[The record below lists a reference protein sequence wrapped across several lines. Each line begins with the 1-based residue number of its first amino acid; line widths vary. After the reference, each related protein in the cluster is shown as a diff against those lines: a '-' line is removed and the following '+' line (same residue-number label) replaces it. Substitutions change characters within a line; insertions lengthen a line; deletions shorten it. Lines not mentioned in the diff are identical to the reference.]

1 MLGTPFSVC
10 TLSLHKKSNHFK
22 SIIRSLRMVAFFT
35 FLYKQVLVLEKQ
47 VLVSEKH
54 MLGKKLMTAYL
65 RVVFFFVADVFFVL
79 EVFFVVEAFFVVV
92 FFVEEVLLVDETFV
106 AGL

>member
-10 TLSLHKKSNHFK
+10 TLSLHKKNNHFK

-79 EVFFVVEAFFVVV
+79 EAFFVVV
-92 FFVEEVLLVDETFV
+92 FFVEEVLLVDEAFV

>member
-47 VLVSEKH
+47 VLVLEKH

-79 EVFFVVEAFFVVV
+79 EAFFVVV
-92 FFVEEVLLVDETFV
+92 FFVEEVLLVDEAFV

>member
-1 MLGTPFSVC
+1 MLGTSFSVC

-35 FLYKQVLVLEKQ
+35 FLYMQVLVLEKQ

-79 EVFFVVEAFFVVV
+79 EAFFVVV
-92 FFVEEVLLVDETFV
+92 FFVEEVLLVDEAFV

>member
-10 TLSLHKKSNHFK
+10 TLSLHKKNNHFK

>member
-1 MLGTPFSVC
+1 MLGTSFSVC

-79 EVFFVVEAFFVVV
+79 EAFFVVV
-92 FFVEEVLLVDETFV
+92 FFVEEVLLVDEAFV

>member
-1 MLGTPFSVC
+1 
-10 TLSLHKKSNHFK
+10 
-22 SIIRSLRMVAFFT
+22 MVVFFT

-47 VLVSEKH
+47 V
-54 MLGKKLMTAYL
+54 LGKKLMTAYL

-92 FFVEEVLLVDETFV
+92 FFVEEVLLVDEAFV

>member
-35 FLYKQVLVLEKQ
+35 FLYKQVLVLEK
-47 VLVSEKH
+47 H

-79 EVFFVVEAFFVVV
+79 EAFFVVV

>member
-79 EVFFVVEAFFVVV
+79 EAFFVVV
-92 FFVEEVLLVDETFV
+92 FFVEEVLFVDEAFV

>member
-10 TLSLHKKSNHFK
+10 TLSLHKKNNHFK

-47 VLVSEKH
+47 VLVLEKH

-79 EVFFVVEAFFVVV
+79 EAFFVVV

>member
-35 FLYKQVLVLEKQ
+35 FLYMQVLVLEKQ

-79 EVFFVVEAFFVVV
+79 EAFFVVV
-92 FFVEEVLLVDETFV
+92 FFVEEVLLVDEAFV

>member
-79 EVFFVVEAFFVVV
+79 EAFFVVV
-92 FFVEEVLLVDETFV
+92 FFVEEVLLVDEAFI

>member
-10 TLSLHKKSNHFK
+10 TLFLHKKSNHFK

-79 EVFFVVEAFFVVV
+79 EAFFVVV
-92 FFVEEVLLVDETFV
+92 FFVEEVLLVDEAFV

>member
-47 VLVSEKH
+47 VLVLEKH

-79 EVFFVVEAFFVVV
+79 EAFFVVV

>member
-47 VLVSEKH
+47 VL
-54 MLGKKLMTAYL
+54 GKKLMTAYL
-65 RVVFFFVADVFFVL
+65 RVVFFFVL

-92 FFVEEVLLVDETFV
+92 FFVEEVLLVDEAFV

>member
-10 TLSLHKKSNHFK
+10 TLSLHKKRNHFK

-79 EVFFVVEAFFVVV
+79 EAFFVVV
-92 FFVEEVLLVDETFV
+92 FFVEEVLLVDEAFV

>member
-35 FLYKQVLVLEKQ
+35 FLYMQVLVLEKQ

-65 RVVFFFVADVFFVL
+65 RVVFFFVADVCFVL
-79 EVFFVVEAFFVVV
+79 EAFFVVV
-92 FFVEEVLLVDETFV
+92 FFVEEVLLVDEAFV

>member
-47 VLVSEKH
+47 VLVLEKH
-54 MLGKKLMTAYL
+54 MLGKKLMIAYL

-79 EVFFVVEAFFVVV
+79 EAFFVVV
-92 FFVEEVLLVDETFV
+92 FFVEEVLLVDEAFV

>member
-35 FLYKQVLVLEKQ
+35 FLYKQVLV
-47 VLVSEKH
+47 SEKH

-79 EVFFVVEAFFVVV
+79 EAFFVVV
-92 FFVEEVLLVDETFV
+92 FFV
-106 AGL
+106 

>member
-22 SIIRSLRMVAFFT
+22 NIIRSLKMVVFFT

-47 VLVSEKH
+47 V
-54 MLGKKLMTAYL
+54 LGKKLMTAYL

-92 FFVEEVLLVDETFV
+92 FFVEEVLLVDEAFV

>member
-54 MLGKKLMTAYL
+54 MLGKKTYDRLSACGLLL
-65 RVVFFFVADVFFVL
+65 R
-79 EVFFVVEAFFVVV
+79 
-92 FFVEEVLLVDETFV
+92 
-106 AGL
+106 

>member
-22 SIIRSLRMVAFFT
+22 SIIRSLKMVVFFT

-47 VLVSEKH
+47 VL
-54 MLGKKLMTAYL
+54 GKNL
-65 RVVFFFVADVFFVL
+65 
-79 EVFFVVEAFFVVV
+79 
-92 FFVEEVLLVDETFV
+92 
-106 AGL
+106 

>member
-79 EVFFVVEAFFVVV
+79 EAFFVVV
-92 FFVEEVLLVDETFV
+92 FFVEEVLLVDEAFV
-106 AGL
+106 ADL

>member
-35 FLYKQVLVLEKQ
+35 FLYKQVLVSEKQ

-54 MLGKKLMTAYL
+54 MLGKKNL
-65 RVVFFFVADVFFVL
+65 
-79 EVFFVVEAFFVVV
+79 
-92 FFVEEVLLVDETFV
+92 
-106 AGL
+106 